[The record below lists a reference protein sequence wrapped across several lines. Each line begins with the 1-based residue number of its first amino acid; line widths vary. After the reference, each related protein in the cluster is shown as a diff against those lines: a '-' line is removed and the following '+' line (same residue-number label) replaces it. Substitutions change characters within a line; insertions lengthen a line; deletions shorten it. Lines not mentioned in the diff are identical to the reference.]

1 MKKLF
6 PLMIVVLMFAWSC
19 GNKQPKTE
27 PAGETEEIENALEKE
42 AEITPADKAKNCDEF
57 VDKYEK
63 WMDNYLVLMEKYMK
77 NPMNQEMLQ
86 QFAKVQTEA
95 MEWVSQWQ
103 GAMVLCANDEKYEK
117 RFNEISEKAEKKMK
131 ELGLE

>member
-6 PLMIVVLMFAWSC
+6 PLMFVVLMLAWSC

-27 PAGETEEIENALEKE
+27 ATEETENAVEKVGD
-42 AEITPADKAKNCDEF
+42 TKAKDCDEF

-63 WMDNYLVLMEKYMK
+63 WMDDYLVLMEKYMK
-77 NPMNQEMLQ
+77 NPMDQEMMQ
-86 QFAKVQTEA
+86 KFAKVQGEA

-103 GAMVLCANDEKYEK
+103 GTMVLCAGDEKYEK

>member
-95 MEWVSQWQ
+95 TEWVSQWQ
-103 GAMVLCANDEKYEK
+103 GAMVLCANDEKYKK

>member
-1 MKKLF
+1 MKKFIPVLF
-6 PLMIVVLMFAWSC
+6 LFLVFAWSC
-19 GNKQPKTE
+19 GNKQAKTD
-27 PAGETEEIENALEKE
+27 ASGETETTIEKE
-42 AEITPADKAKNCDEF
+42 GEIAPAEGEKAKNCDEF

-77 NPMNQEMLQ
+77 NPMDQEMLQ

>member
-6 PLMIVVLMFAWSC
+6 PLMFVVLMLVWSC

-27 PAGETEEIENALEKE
+27 AAGETEEVENALEKE
-42 AEITPADKAKNCDEF
+42 AEFSPTGKAKDCDEF
-57 VDKYEK
+57 VDQYEK

-77 NPMNQEMLQ
+77 NPMDQEMLQ

-95 MEWVSQWQ
+95 MEWISQWQ

>member
-1 MKKLF
+1 
-6 PLMIVVLMFAWSC
+6 
-19 GNKQPKTE
+19 
-27 PAGETEEIENALEKE
+27 
-42 AEITPADKAKNCDEF
+42 
-57 VDKYEK
+57 
-63 WMDNYLVLMEKYMK
+63 
-77 NPMNQEMLQ
+77 MLQ